1 MQNKVELTER
11 TLVVSPQGSNKFF
24 AMKNKLEFSWQE
36 VAGASIDP
44 EILNENKGLRGPGTH
59 IPGYWAG
66 VFTKNG
72 EKTFY
77 NIKRGAK
84 PVVIQLKNA
93 EFARLVLGVEEPE
106 KLVDQINNQIG

>member
-1 MQNKVELTER
+1 MQNKVELTKQ
-11 TLVVSPQGSNKFF
+11 TLLVLPQGI
-24 AMKNKLEFSWQE
+24 NKLFATKSKLKFPLEE

-44 EILNENKGLRGPGTH
+44 GILDEGKGIRGPGTH

-84 PVVIQLKNA
+84 PVVIQLKNT
-93 EFARLVLGVEEPE
+93 ELARLVLGVEEPE
-106 KLVDQINNQIG
+106 KLVDQINNQLS